1 GEHLARLRTDVDRRI
16 LGDLAGQVDHPV
28 VDAGLGH
35 PRADVQALNRHD
47 SSWDR
52 KRSTASIWSRAMN
65 VGAWPTPSKAM
76 HCAPGP
82 RWAICAAV
90 SADRMSDCAPRT
102 TSVGQR
108 IASYIGHR
116 SGDGWACCSR
126 NGTAIAGS

>member
-1 GEHLARLRTDVDRRI
+1 KVADVGEEDLCLQDPRPVAACLCEQAVDRGEHLARLRTDVDRRI

-82 RWAICAAV
+82 R
-90 SADRMSDCAPRT
+90 
-102 TSVGQR
+102 
-108 IASYIGHR
+108 
-116 SGDGWACCSR
+116 
-126 NGTAIAGS
+126 